1 MNDPELVKNFAMIC
15 AADAFGILPDELTSK
30 NECRKVAHA
39 RYVCMALMHKFSKLT
54 QEQIVGSLNCC
65 VDRTIVSKGIKMV
78 SSEIDLFNRKG
89 VISDIVKKYKV
100 SEDLMKKEFKPRYWT
115 KVPEVK

>member
-1 MNDPELVKNFAMIC
+1 
-15 AADAFGILPDELTSK
+15 
-30 NECRKVAHA
+30 
-39 RYVCMALMHKFSKLT
+39 
-54 QEQIVGSLNCC
+54 
-65 VDRTIVSKGIKMV
+65 MV

-89 VISDIVKKYKV
+89 VISDIVKNYKV